1 MNSRSIPFEKI
12 SNARDLG
19 GLRTAQGHVIAPG
32 HLLRSANLAG
42 ATEADRRLL
51 QERYRLAK
59 IIDLRTQAERDEK
72 PDAVI
77 EDSENLPIPI
87 FDVATAGISHE
98 RENRQEQLLAVVPKM
113 GQLYRKMVTDPACR
127 EQLGIAARCVMGH
140 DFSEGGVLWHCTEGK
155 DRCGLLSAVLLTALG
170 VDRGTITQDYLLT
183 NEVNGPKA
191 EMYYQGMLSD
201 GNTEAEAAVVRD
213 IFLAREEY
221 LNEAFSA
228 IDELYQDDTAFLHEG
243 LHIPQGLIQQFRD
256 SVLL

>member
-19 GLRTAQGHVIAPG
+19 GLRTVQGHVIAPG

-77 EDSENLPIPI
+77 EDSDNLPIPI

-98 RENRQEQLLAVVPKM
+98 RENRQDRDMLCWYRRLLQL
-113 GQLYRKMVTDPACR
+113 RR
-127 EQLGIAARCVMGH
+127 EQPGILRGDILSEEARDEDGLILITRRLNGQEITLLFH
-140 DFSEGGVLWHCTEGK
+140 AGEGRVQLPELTGK
-155 DRCGLLSAVLLTALG
+155 RELLSG
-170 VDRGTITQDYLLT
+170 SSFDGT
-183 NEVNGPKA
+183 VNG
-191 EMYYQGMLSD
+191 
-201 GNTEAEAAVVRD
+201 
-213 IFLAREEY
+213 I
-221 LNEAFSA
+221 
-228 IDELYQDDTAFLHEG
+228 TAM
-243 LHIPQGLIQQFRD
+243 
-256 SVLL
+256 VLV